1 MSERALA
8 PLSGAE
14 HGRVRVRQPFI
25 WRLQQWLSNYLPLAL
40 MALLAL
46 FTTWLLKQAPSV
58 DGPEAAVPARST
70 PDYQMMGFELQRFGP
85 DGNAQA
91 WLRGAALRHYPS
103 DDRIEFDRIHL
114 RVRGDDGSWMLA
126 EAEHAVGPQSGDWLR
141 LRGQVQ
147 VRRFAPGGDA
157 DMDLATAP
165 PVMTLHTTE
174 LLAERHGRRLS
185 SQAATRVLTPRT
197 QAQVAGF
204 QYEHGSGQLRFS
216 GPSHFE
222 FPVQKGAR

>member
-1 MSERALA
+1 MNARTLA

-46 FTTWLLKQAPSV
+46 FTTWLLKQTPSADEPQV
-58 DGPEAAVPARST
+58 ALPARIT
-70 PDYQMMGFELQRFGP
+70 PDYQMRGFELQRFGA
-85 DGNAQA
+85 DGGTEA
-91 WLRGAALRHYPS
+91 WLRGNALRHYPS
-103 DDRIEFDRIHL
+103 DDRVEFDRIQL
-114 RVRGDDGSWMLA
+114 RLRGEDGSWLVA
-126 EAEHAVGPQSGDWLR
+126 EAEQAVGPQKGDWLR

-147 VRRFAPGGDA
+147 VRRFAPEA
-157 DMDLATAP
+157 DPASAA

-174 LLAERHGRRLS
+174 LLAERNGRRLS
-185 SQAATRVLTPRT
+185 SLATTRVLTPRT

-204 QYEHGSGQLRFS
+204 RYEHGSGRLSFS

-222 FPVQKGAR
+222 FPVQKGLR